1 MILRQQ
7 MLAQNIDTMSF
18 TEIQSDVVTLRSGSN
33 KRFGPAKEVF
43 ASMEISPCSIILEN
57 GTIEN
62 RQVSMQIQK
71 DETGRWYNYEE
82 GQMILSRK
90 VVCRVASNGK
100 GAQVNIKILH
110 N

>member
-1 MILRQQ
+1 
-7 MLAQNIDTMSF
+7 MLAPNVNNMSF
-18 TEIQSDVVTLRSGSN
+18 TEIYSDVIILKSGSN

-43 ASMEISPCSIILEN
+43 TSDEISPCSIILVN
-57 GTIEN
+57 GTVEN
-62 RQVSMQIQK
+62 RHVSMQIKK

-90 VVCRVASNGK
+90 VICRIASHGK
-100 GAQVNIKILH
+100 GSPVSIKILH